1 MLITYNFHIHILAAL
16 TIYAIMKFYSS
27 IKTWNCPFIGWN
39 VIHLHALQS
48 WSQGWNLLLLNG
60 LEQLRNIATPHR
72 QDLGS
77 YTGNPGSTSDGWSKA
92 SWSQL
97 AHDSQRLALISVAW
111 SARSFATPTDQMPF
125 DCRLQR
131 SAYLMLVG
139 PSSY

>member
-1 MLITYNFHIHILAAL
+1 MQSWNF
-16 TIYAIMKFYSS
+16 
-27 IKTWNCPFIGWN
+27 
-39 VIHLHALQS
+39 IHLLKLEIVHLLGEMSFICSNSLRHEIECNALWS
-48 WSQGWNLLLLNG
+48 LSQGWNLLLLNG
-60 LEQLRNIATPHR
+60 LEQLRSIATPHR

-111 SARSFATPTDQMPF
+111 SARSFATPTDRMPF

-131 SAYLMLVG
+131 SVYLMLVG